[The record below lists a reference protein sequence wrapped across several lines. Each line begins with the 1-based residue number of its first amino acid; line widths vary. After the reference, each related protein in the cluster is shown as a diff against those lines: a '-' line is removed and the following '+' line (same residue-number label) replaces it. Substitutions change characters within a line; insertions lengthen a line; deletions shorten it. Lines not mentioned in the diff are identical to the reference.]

1 MMGKSLGMEL
11 DIEQVCGPEDCTIE
25 YRKYKGE
32 ECKGLM
38 DYTDD
43 GIAWSKCSM
52 LDFSTFLSQYVTSEG
67 IPNCL
72 GDTPA
77 N

>member
-11 DIEQVCGPEDCTIE
+11 DIDINEDGTIE

-67 IPNCL
+67 IPTCL
-72 GDTPA
+72 RDTPVI
-77 N
+77 